1 MLNLEIK
8 LEAICGQQPMQGIYG
23 LTLTEI
29 QRRVFNLLKQ
39 QPVNLGS
46 QLLHLRTQAMQ
57 LFDESEMSM
66 DNAQAPCPTQRVL
79 KLLHAS
85 TRALKHEKHMRKLP

>member
-1 MLNLEIK
+1 MKIQLPCIGLCCSHAVLNLEIK

-23 LTLTEI
+23 LALTEI

-57 LFDESEMSM
+57 LLDEYQISM
-66 DNAQAPCPTQRVL
+66 VDAQAPCPT
-79 KLLHAS
+79 
-85 TRALKHEKHMRKLP
+85 